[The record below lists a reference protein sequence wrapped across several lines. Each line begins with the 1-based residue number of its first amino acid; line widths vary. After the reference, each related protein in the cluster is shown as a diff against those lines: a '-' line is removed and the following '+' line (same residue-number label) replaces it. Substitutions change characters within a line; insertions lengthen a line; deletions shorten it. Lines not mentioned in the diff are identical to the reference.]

1 MLLTRGLTSD
11 FDSVCALYA
20 RVTSAMHE
28 KGIAQWNWGTYPNA
42 DQIHK
47 SIDAGTLYVV
57 REGNTVVAAVTLD
70 STFEPAYDA
79 VNWLFGGKPGT
90 FHRLCIAPEKQRQG
104 LGRGMMGEMLA
115 ILRSQGCTALRC
127 DTLVNNSAA
136 ITLYQK
142 IGMRIAG
149 HIRYS
154 SLPDLRFAA
163 LEMRLTNDCP
173 LLPLKMHPA
182 FRGGKLTPWGGEK
195 LRTVYGKDIREVPT
209 GESLE
214 VSCIPGLESTDDA
227 GVKLPDLIAAYGEAF
242 AGEYAKK
249 PFPLLLKLIDAAEPL
264 SVQVHPNDDY
274 AARVENGKLGKT
286 EAWLILDAPEGSQL
300 VYGIKPGTTL
310 DTLRAACEQGAAV
323 EPLLRR
329 VTVHP
334 GDVCFIPAGC
344 VHAIGAGIMLYEIQQ
359 SSDIT
364 YRFYDWDRVDKNG
377 NRRELHLQKALDVTD
392 LTFSLDPIPA
402 PNKPVAGRSGAARRD
417 GVRAFDG
424 ARRRLDRAFCGRS
437 ANPAQGRKRIHPAH
451 CARADAARQGTCRA
465 VHAAVN
471 ENPEVKHEEILLPS
485 AKEYHRRNAGG
496 DSLGRRLPVLA
507 AGRKYAAERAGVG
520 RSSAVGRSH
529 PPDDAGLQQHHPREV
544 GRNADFHHAD
554 PPADDS
560 DPLPPRKAPKTAADA
575 DAALPALDRI
585 VLLLRQSRRRNECL
599 GRSDRIVG
607 FGAV

>member
-136 ITLYQK
+136 LTLYQK

-163 LEMRLTNDCP
+163 LEMRLTNACP

-344 VHAIGAGIMLYEIQQ
+344 VHAIGAGITLYEIQQ

-402 PNKPVAGRSGAARRD
+402 PDKLVARVLDEKYFTLDLVNIQGEAVLPAVTAFGLLTALD
-417 GVRAFDG
+417 GDLTVRF
-424 ARRRLDRAFCGRS
+424 
-437 ANPAQGRKRIHPAH
+437 
-451 CARADAARQGTCRA
+451 
-465 VHAAVN
+465 
-471 ENPEVKHEEILLPS
+471 
-485 AKEYHRRNAGG
+485 AGG
-496 DSLGRRLPVLA
+496 QLTLRKGESAYIPHTAPVLTLHGK
-507 AGRKYAAERAGVG
+507 GR
-520 RSSAVGRSH
+520 
-529 PPDDAGLQQHHPREV
+529 
-544 GRNADFHHAD
+544 
-554 PPADDS
+554 
-560 DPLPPRKAPKTAADA
+560 
-575 DAALPALDRI
+575 AALSMPR
-585 VLLLRQSRRRNECL
+585 
-599 GRSDRIVG
+599 
-607 FGAV
+607 